1 MGVSLKTN
9 RTGRKIS
16 RYGQGQT
23 DRRAVT
29 IGFVITL
36 DGGVLAVEIVRTSR
50 QEVLDKAALRAVRDA
65 VLFPKPPKRLF
76 S

>member
-1 MGVSLKTN
+1 M
-9 RTGRKIS
+9 
-16 RYGQGQT
+16 
-23 DRRAVT
+23 
-29 IGFVITL
+29 ITL